1 MRFGEKVRLLRKAKN
16 LPQRAL
22 AKKLG
27 VSFTYLSKI
36 ENENLDFGDY
46 PSEDLILR
54 LARELDADEDE
65 LLILARK
72 VPPRIRERVFERP
85 EAFIR
90 FAALDDEAMDRLLAT
105 MEGE

>member
-1 MRFGEKVRLLRKAKN
+1 MRFGEKVRALRKAKK

-54 LARELDADEDE
+54 LAEELDGDADQ
-65 LLILARK
+65 LLIMAKK
-72 VPPRIRERVFERP
+72 VPPRIRERIFERP
-85 EAFIR
+85 EEFLR
-90 FAALDDEAMDRLLAT
+90 FAALGDKALDRLMAKI
-105 MEGE
+105 ERD